1 MNECFLAAIL
11 NMTIQDGSC
20 GRETMSEWFTQQNVM
35 SFRKEMATQAGV
47 KAREHRIIIITVA
60 LSLRTTIVG
69 IARAG

>member
-20 GRETMSEWFTQQNVM
+20 GRETMSEWFIQQNVM